1 MSTGILTAVLTSP
14 DSFLSKYTQILRT
27 DALPPLDVGLGSKF
41 TMTVVFLTLLSYR
54 FSQKNFSAE
63 DKSKLFAGALAG
75 VLFASGLAISEMVVG
90 SKLYGFLNIAA
101 IPSGQ
106 WDPTL
111 ATVLGAAVPISMLS
125 YQFVQGFGFFNHKMC
140 LTKPFMASKFSVPT
154 NAVIDKQLIIGAA
167 IFGAGW
173 GIGLVCPAPA
183 LFHAAVGNTDVLY
196 RWMPAF
202 IAGSYIADLLKQ

>member
-1 MSTGILTAVLTSP
+1 MAP
-14 DSFLSKYTQILRT
+14 YTQILRT
-27 DALPPLDVGLGSKF
+27 DSLPPLDAGLASTF
-41 TMTVVFLTLLSYR
+41 TTTIVFLTLVSYR
-54 FSQKNFSAE
+54 FSQKNFSGE
-63 DKSKLFAGALAG
+63 DNSKIYAGAVAG
-75 VLFASGLAISEMVVG
+75 FLFASGLAISQMVVG
-90 SKLYGFLNIAA
+90 SKLYGFLNVGG

-125 YQFVQGFGFFNHKMC
+125 YQFVQGFGFVNHGKC
-140 LTKPFMASKFSVPT
+140 LTKPLMASKFSIPT
-154 NAVIDKQLIIGAA
+154 NAMIDRQLIIGAA

-196 RWMPAF
+196 RWIPAF
-202 IAGSYIADLLKQ
+202 VAGSYIAEQIKK